1 MTQAP
6 PLSPLPRPL
15 WMRLAH
21 GVWWFLIAVW
31 LLLALLWGSLHF
43 LIVPRIA
50 ELRPWV
56 QTQVS
61 QRLGLEVRI
70 DALQAQ
76 SNGWV
81 PSVALSGVRLLDAQ
95 GQQALHLPSVLA
107 TFSLRSLL
115 HAGFEQLYVE
125 APALDVHRS
134 ADGRIWVAGLAIS
147 NDAQAHS
154 QGLDWLLRQGELVV
168 RHGTLTWTDMER
180 APLVLNAVDIVLR
193 KRRYTH
199 TLRIDATPPPQWGA
213 RFQFM
218 GAFKEPLLNAQH
230 QDWRTW
236 KGQLYAHLPYV
247 DVAQL
252 RQALHA
258 DVTMD
263 LDVRHGS
270 GALRAWMELDHG
282 EIHGVTA
289 DVALHDLALST
300 TASPEPLDFRHITG
314 RLGLNTLDGGYEYF
328 TEALAFD
335 TADGLHWPGGNL
347 RLQRFEAK
355 PHGALF
361 ADRLDLA
368 AVRAIA
374 RRWPLGEA
382 LHAQLD
388 QAAPKG
394 LVEKLQA
401 TWQGPLQQPQDVHA
415 QGRISDLSMEP
426 LQAPG
431 LSLPGV
437 KGLTVDFDGSP
448 QQGQATLALHNGA
461 LVLPQVYGP
470 QPLLFTALAANV
482 RWQHAG
488 EQISLSMNDVAFS
501 NADAQGE
508 ARLQWQ
514 STPGASGAQR
524 FPGVL
529 DVQGTLK
536 RAQVNAVARYLPVAI
551 HQPVRDYLQNALLAG
566 TASNVQFKVKGDL
579 AHFPFVD
586 PKQGEFAVT
595 ADLAQA
601 SYAYI
606 PTSLQPKDSAPWP
619 MLTQLEGRFALERDR
634 LSLQIAQGGI
644 GAGVQLEKSQ
654 ATVTHLYNPDLLN
667 VAVDVQ
673 AKGPL
678 AAGLGIVNG
687 SPVGGWIHKVLAN
700 ASASGNVDYKLKLQ
714 LPPFA
719 PEKAQVQG
727 SLAFAGNELQITPDV
742 PRLQR
747 LRGSLAFTESGF
759 SLSGVQARSLG
770 GDVRIDGGLS
780 TATGTSTNGST
791 NTTRAPS
798 TLRLQGNASAEGVR
812 QAKELG
818 ALARLGEYAQG
829 STAYNATLGLRNG
842 MLELSINTA
851 LTGLALN
858 LPAPFAKA
866 AEASLP
872 VRFDITA
879 LRPPT
884 GNATAARAAAA
895 PALQDQLRL
904 EVGRLAS
911 ATYERDISGPQP
923 RVLRGNVLVGPVAN
937 GGAPM
942 PAEGVAAQVSSN
954 ALNADDWVAVVTKV
968 MGDSPLAT
976 APSSGAA
983 AAPSAALAYV
993 PNSVVLQAQELV
1005 LQGRT
1010 LNHVLVGAGRQG
1022 ALWRANLEAT
1032 QLNGYVEYR
1041 QSSGSMPGRVYARL
1055 LRLNIGPSAEQD
1067 MQDLLDQQ
1075 PSSIPTLD
1083 IVVDALELRGKKL
1096 GRLEIQAVNVAS
1108 TATTREAVREAA
1120 REWRLNRLS
1129 LSVPEAS
1136 LNAEGSWTYSSAKAS
1151 TTSTTAPTAKTPNTR
1166 PRTALNFKLDIANSG
1181 DLLQRLGM
1189 PGVIAKGK
1197 GKIEGQVAWRGSPIT
1212 LDYPSMGG
1220 GFHVDIASGQF
1231 LKADPGIAKLLG
1243 VLSLQSLPRRLML
1256 DFRDVFS
1263 DGFAFDFVRGDVAIE
1278 QGMARTNNLQM
1289 KGVNAAVMMEGQ
1301 ADLAKETQAIK
1312 VVVVPEIN
1320 AGSASLLASTVN
1332 PLVGLT
1338 TFLAQ
1343 VILRQPLIEANTVEL
1358 FIDGTWSDPRVTKVE
1373 RKPP

>member
-6 PLSPLPRPL
+6 PLSPPPHPV

-21 GVWWFLIAVW
+21 GVWWFLIGMW

-125 APALDVHRS
+125 APVLDVRRS

-147 NDAQAHS
+147 SDTQTHS
-154 QGLDWLLRQGELVV
+154 QGLDWLLAQGELVV
-168 RHGTLTWTDMER
+168 RHGTLTWTDVER

-218 GAFKEPLLNAQH
+218 GAFKEPLFNPQH

-236 KGQLYAHLPYV
+236 KGQLYAHLPSV

-252 RQALHA
+252 RQALPT
-258 DVTMD
+258 DVAMD
-263 LDVRHGS
+263 FDVRHGS
-270 GALRAWMELDHG
+270 GALRAWMELEHG
-282 EIHGVTA
+282 KIRGVTA
-289 DVALHDLALST
+289 DVALRDLALST

-314 RLGLNTLDGGYEYF
+314 RLGLNTLDGGHEYF

-368 AVRAIA
+368 AVHAIA

-415 QGRISDLSMEP
+415 QGRISGLSLEP
-426 LQAPG
+426 LEAPG

-461 LVLPQVYGP
+461 LVLPQIYGP
-470 QPLLFTALAANV
+470 QPLLFSALGANV
-482 RWQHAG
+482 RWKHVD
-488 EQISLSMNDVAFS
+488 EHISLSVNDVAFS
-501 NADAQGE
+501 NADAEGE
-508 ARLQWQ
+508 ARLEWQ

-536 RAQVNAVARYLPVAI
+536 RAQISAVARYLPSAI
-551 HQPVRDYLQNALLAG
+551 PQPVRDYLQNALLAG
-566 TASNVQFKVKGDL
+566 TASNVQFKVNGDL

-601 SYAYI
+601 SYAYL
-606 PTSLQPKDSAPWP
+606 PASLQPKDSAPWP
-619 MLTQLEGRFALERDR
+619 MLTQLEGRLALERDR
-634 LSLQIAQGGI
+634 LTLQVAESGI
-644 GAGVQLEKSQ
+644 GAGLQLGKSQ
-654 ATVTHLYNPDLLN
+654 ATVTHLYDPDLLN

-678 AAGLGIVNG
+678 AAGLGIVNT
-687 SPVGGWIHKVLAN
+687 SPVGGWINKVLAN

-727 SLAFAGNELQITPDV
+727 SVAFAGNELQITPDV

-747 LRGSLAFTESGF
+747 LRGSLAFSESGF

-780 TATGTSTNGST
+780 TATGTSTNP
-791 NTTRAPS
+791 TRAPS

-829 STAYNATLGLRNG
+829 GTAYSATLGLRNG
-842 MLELSINTA
+842 VLELSVNTT
-851 LTGLALN
+851 LTGLALT
-858 LPAPFAKA
+858 LPAPFSKA
-866 AEASLP
+866 AETNLP

-895 PALQDQLRL
+895 PALQDQLHL
-904 EVGRLAS
+904 EIGRLAS
-911 ATYERDISGPQP
+911 ATYQRDISGPQP
-923 RVLRGNVLVGPVAN
+923 RVLRGNVLVGPVTN
-937 GGAPM
+937 GAPM
-942 PAEGVAAQVSSN
+942 PAEGVAAQVNSS
-954 ALNADDWVAVVTKV
+954 ALNVDDWVAVVTKV
-968 MGDSPLAT
+968 IGDTPVAASS
-976 APSSGAA
+976 SSGTATT
-983 AAPSAALAYV
+983 PSTAQAYV
-993 PNSVVLQAQELV
+993 PNSIVLQAQELV

-1010 LNHVLVGAGRQG
+1010 LNQVLVGAGRQG
-1022 ALWRANLEAT
+1022 GLWRANLEAT

-1041 QSSGSMPGRVYARL
+1041 QSNGNMPGRVYARL

-1067 MQDLLDQQ
+1067 MQELLDQQ

-1083 IVVDALELRGKKL
+1083 IVVDELELRGKKL

-1108 TATTREAVREAA
+1108 TATTRETVREAA

-1136 LNAEGSWTYSSAKAS
+1136 LSAEGSWTYSTAKSS
-1151 TTSTTAPTAKTPNTR
+1151 TTSAAAANTR

-1312 VVVVPEIN
+1312 AVIVPEIN
-1320 AGSASLLASTVN
+1320 AGSASLLASTIN

-1358 FIDGTWSDPRVTKVE
+1358 FIDGTWSDPRVNKVE